1 MESQRRRMIWFEIT
15 KRRLLREQASTS
27 IEPTPHPDDEKQ
39 SPKNWEDDDKNDY
52 VSQR

>member
-15 KRRLLREQASTS
+15 KRRLLNEQNKQEDTNHEQSEIPPQNS
-27 IEPTPHPDDEKQ
+27 NSNWDDE
-39 SPKNWEDDDKNDY
+39 NDY